1 MPTKNIFIDLLN
13 LFYPKLCVVC
23 GNHLL
28 RQEELLCTKCLYE
41 IPKTNFHKMDENTVD
56 KIFWGRVKLSSATA
70 YYFFEKESRFAS
82 IIHRLKYYGIKEIG
96 SEMGKI
102 FGADLNN
109 NPRFSEV
116 DIIMPVPLHWKK
128 KKKRGYNQSEY
139 IASGIA
145 ESMEKPLDTKTLYR
159 EVETQTQTRKSRYER
174 WENVDNIFKVRSEEK
189 IAGKH
194 ILLVDDVITT
204 GATLE
209 SCASTLLK
217 GNNTKVS
224 VATLAIA

>member
-41 IPKTNFHKMDENTVD
+41 IPKTNFHKMDENPVD

-70 YYFFEKESRFAS
+70 YYFFEKESRFAR

-128 KKKRGYNQSEY
+128 KKKRGYNQSEL

-145 ESMEKPLDTKTLYR
+145 ESMGKPLDTRIVYR
-159 EVETQTQTRKSRYER
+159 AVETETQTRKSRYER
-174 WENVDNIFKVRSEEK
+174 WKNVENNFRLKNEDK
-189 IAGKH
+189 ISGKH

-217 GNNTKVS
+217 VSNTKVS
-224 VATLAIA
+224 VATLAMA